1 MRFGRLS
8 LRHGHRRLLRNY
20 GSHAMKFVTT
30 LLFLTL
36 GVSVCLVADSLAA
49 QPAGKLVLYTSQPD
63 RDAQQTV
70 DAFRKRNPSVEVEIF
85 RSGTTEVMN
94 KLMAEIA
101 AGQPRADVLLIADAL
116 SMERLK
122 AAGQLQPYAEADVR
136 QFPAEAYDNA
146 KNYFG
151 TKLITTGIIVNRSA
165 PLKPKSWADLL
176 RPEAKGQVVLPSP
189 LYSGAAAI
197 HMGALGV
204 APVLGPSYY
213 ERLAGNAAVA
223 LRGNGAVLN
232 AVAGGQKMYGII
244 VEFMA
249 LNAKAKGSPV
259 DFVFPAEGVSVV
271 TEPTAI
277 MRQSGNPAAARAF
290 VDFVLSKEGQEL
302 AAAQGYLPA
311 RRDVAPPAGF
321 PEAGTLKILPV
332 NIGQLLKDDELNKKR
347 FADLFGG

>member
-1 MRFGRLS
+1 MKILS
-8 LRHGHRRLLRNY
+8 
-20 GSHAMKFVTT
+20 T
-30 LLFLTL
+30 LFFLTVGL
-36 GVSVCLVADSLAA
+36 PIALSAGPLAA
-49 QPAGKLVLYTSQPD
+49 QPRGKLVLYTSQPD

-70 DAFRKRNPSVEVEIF
+70 EGFRRKNPDVEVEIF

-122 AAGQLQPYAEADVR
+122 AAGQLQPYPEADVR
-136 QFPAEAYDNA
+136 QLPPDAYDKA
-146 KNYFG
+146 KSYFG

-165 PLKPKSWADLL
+165 PLKPTSWADLL
-176 RPEAKGQVVLPSP
+176 RAEAKGQVVLPSP
-189 LYSGAAAI
+189 LYSGAAAT
-197 HMGALGV
+197 HMDALSAAPALGQ
-204 APVLGPSYY
+204 GYY
-213 ERLAGNAAVA
+213 ESLAKNGAVA

-232 AVAGGQKMYGII
+232 AVAGGQKMYGVI

-259 DFVFPAEGVSVV
+259 DFVFPAEGVSIV

-277 MRQSGNPAAARAF
+277 LRKTSNPAAARAF
-290 VDFVLSKEGQEL
+290 VDFILSKEGQEL

-311 RRDVAPPAGF
+311 RKDVAPPAGF
-321 PEAGTLKILPV
+321 PEVGILKILPV
-332 NIGQLLKDDELNKKR
+332 DTGELLKRDDLNKKR
-347 FADLFGG
+347 FAELFGG